1 MLPVLTR
8 ALFPLKVIDL
18 IFLNQ
23 KSKAE
28 SVIRSISTSEIILFL
43 IITIHL
49 EVSREV
55 RELKTKLSDLKQS
68 LEFTA
73 DTFNEK
79 VSDLNSEN
87 GKFKTKI
94 NELYEYQID
103 PKFVENKVV
112 ELENWKVLASAI
124 SEFMV

>member
-94 NELYEYQID
+94 KELYEYQID
-103 PKFVENKVV
+103 SKFVENKVV
-112 ELENWKVLASAI
+112 ELENWKVLAIAI

>member
-94 NELYEYQID
+94 KELYEYQID

-124 SEFMV
+124 LEFMV

>member
-87 GKFKTKI
+87 GKFNTKI
-94 NELYEYQID
+94 KELYEYQID

-112 ELENWKVLASAI
+112 ELEKWKVLASAI

>member
-73 DTFNEK
+73 HTFNEK

-94 NELYEYQID
+94 KELYEYQID

>member
-28 SVIRSISTSEIILFL
+28 SIIRSISTSEIILFL

-87 GKFKTKI
+87 EKFKTKI
-94 NELYEYQID
+94 
-103 PKFVENKVV
+103 K
-112 ELENWKVLASAI
+112 
-124 SEFMV
+124 

>member
-94 NELYEYQID
+94 KELYEYQID

-112 ELENWKVLASAI
+112 ELEKWKVLASAI

>member
-73 DTFNEK
+73 DAFNEK

-94 NELYEYQID
+94 KELYEYQID

>member
-28 SVIRSISTSEIILFL
+28 SVIRSLSTSEIILFL

-94 NELYEYQID
+94 KELYEYQID

>member
-1 MLPVLTR
+1 M
-8 ALFPLKVIDL
+8 
-18 IFLNQ
+18 
-23 KSKAE
+23 
-28 SVIRSISTSEIILFL
+28 

-55 RELKTKLSDLKQS
+55 RESKTKLSDLKQS

-87 GKFKTKI
+87 EKFKTKI
-94 NELYEYQID
+94 KELYEYQID

-112 ELENWKVLASAI
+112 ELQNWKVLASAI

>member
-87 GKFKTKI
+87 EKFKTKI
-94 NELYEYQID
+94 KELYEYQID

>member
-55 RELKTKLSDLKQS
+55 RESKTKLSDLKQS
-68 LEFTA
+68 LKFTA

-87 GKFKTKI
+87 EKFKTKI
-94 NELYEYQID
+94 KELYEYQID

>member
-94 NELYEYQID
+94 KELYEYQID

-112 ELENWKVLASAI
+112 ELENWKVLAIAI

>member
-1 MLPVLTR
+1 M
-8 ALFPLKVIDL
+8 
-18 IFLNQ
+18 
-23 KSKAE
+23 
-28 SVIRSISTSEIILFL
+28 

-87 GKFKTKI
+87 EKFKTKI
-94 NELYEYQID
+94 KELYEYQID

>member
-1 MLPVLTR
+1 MVPVLTR

-94 NELYEYQID
+94 KELYEYQID

>member
-1 MLPVLTR
+1 MLLVLTR

-55 RELKTKLSDLKQS
+55 RESKTKLSDLKQS

-87 GKFKTKI
+87 EKFKTKI
-94 NELYEYQID
+94 KELYEYQID

-112 ELENWKVLASAI
+112 ELQNWKVLASAI

>member
-55 RELKTKLSDLKQS
+55 RESKTKLSDLKQS

-87 GKFKTKI
+87 EKFKTKI
-94 NELYEYQID
+94 KELYEYQID

>member
-43 IITIHL
+43 IITIYL

-55 RELKTKLSDLKQS
+55 RESKTKLSDLKQS

-87 GKFKTKI
+87 EKFKTKI
-94 NELYEYQID
+94 KELYEYQID

-112 ELENWKVLASAI
+112 ELQNWKFLASAI

>member
-8 ALFPLKVIDL
+8 AVFPLKVIDL

-94 NELYEYQID
+94 KELYEYQID

>member
-8 ALFPLKVIDL
+8 AVFPLKVIDL

-55 RELKTKLSDLKQS
+55 RELKTKLSDLKQI

-94 NELYEYQID
+94 KELYEYQID

>member
-55 RELKTKLSDLKQS
+55 RESKTKLSDLKQS

-87 GKFKTKI
+87 EKFKTKI
-94 NELYEYQID
+94 KELYEYQID

-112 ELENWKVLASAI
+112 ELQNWKFLASAI

>member
-87 GKFKTKI
+87 EKLKTKI
-94 NELYEYQID
+94 KELYEYQID

>member
-94 NELYEYQID
+94 KELYEYQID

-112 ELENWKVLASAI
+112 ELENWKVLVSAI

>member
-55 RELKTKLSDLKQS
+55 RELKTKLSNLKQS

-87 GKFKTKI
+87 EKFKTKI
-94 NELYEYQID
+94 KELYEYQID

>member
-55 RELKTKLSDLKQS
+55 RESKTKLSDLKQS

-87 GKFKTKI
+87 EKFKTKI
-94 NELYEYQID
+94 KELYEYQID

-112 ELENWKVLASAI
+112 ELQNWKVLASAI

>member
-1 MLPVLTR
+1 M
-8 ALFPLKVIDL
+8 
-18 IFLNQ
+18 
-23 KSKAE
+23 
-28 SVIRSISTSEIILFL
+28 

-87 GKFKTKI
+87 EKLKTKI
-94 NELYEYQID
+94 KELYEYQID

>member
-73 DTFNEK
+73 ATFNEK

-94 NELYEYQID
+94 KELYEYQID

>member
-55 RELKTKLSDLKQS
+55 RELKTKLSDLKQI

-94 NELYEYQID
+94 KELYEYQID

>member
-43 IITIHL
+43 IITIYL

-55 RELKTKLSDLKQS
+55 RESKTKLSDLKQS

-87 GKFKTKI
+87 EKFKTKI
-94 NELYEYQID
+94 KELYEYQID

-112 ELENWKVLASAI
+112 ELQNWKVLASAI

>member
-1 MLPVLTR
+1 MLSVLTR

-94 NELYEYQID
+94 KELYEYQID

>member
-1 MLPVLTR
+1 M
-8 ALFPLKVIDL
+8 
-18 IFLNQ
+18 
-23 KSKAE
+23 
-28 SVIRSISTSEIILFL
+28 

-55 RELKTKLSDLKQS
+55 RELKTKLSDLKQI

-94 NELYEYQID
+94 KELYEYQID

>member
-23 KSKAE
+23 KSKAG

-55 RELKTKLSDLKQS
+55 RESKTKLSDLKQS

-87 GKFKTKI
+87 EKFKTKI
-94 NELYEYQID
+94 KELYEYQID

-112 ELENWKVLASAI
+112 ELQNWKVLASAI

>member
-55 RELKTKLSDLKQS
+55 RESKTKLSDLKQS
-68 LEFTA
+68 LKFTA

-87 GKFKTKI
+87 EKFKTKI
-94 NELYEYQID
+94 KELYEYQID

-112 ELENWKVLASAI
+112 ELENWKFLASAI

>member
-94 NELYEYQID
+94 KELYEYQID